1 MHKTAYELRISDWSS
16 EVCSSDLGPKITFQ
30 SNPSMAG
37 SPLRL
42 LGPDF
47 DLIRLRIDFS
57 PPLGEDLCVRAV
69 LDHIHQHAVDLVAKI
84 GVALADTHGIGN
96 GIEPVLTDR
105 KRVVSGKS
113 VSVRVDLG
121 GRRIIKKKIK

>member
-1 MHKTAYELRISDWSS
+1 MPYTDN
-16 EVCSSDLGPKITFQ
+16 CSVIIRPEASMWRPSGPRITFQ

-84 GVALADTHGIGN
+84 GVALADTHGIRS
-96 GIEPVLTDR
+96 EEQTSELQSLMRHSYDV
-105 KRVVSGKS
+105 
-113 VSVRVDLG
+113 
-121 GRRIIKKKIK
+121 